1 MKTSVRIFL
10 EALSKTMVS
19 EVPIVRQ
26 QRDSNS
32 SGLFRD
38 SEAWNNDL
46 GNGFRCSNR
55 PPLHLN
61 AFDIE
66 IKTENLVKSTFWP
79 IVSLRS
85 IFTYRLVETIR
96 LSTILFYKANIIPL
110 SLYTLL
116 GNKYIATVV
125 IQYALLQWK
134 WSLYIAYKNS
144 SGGL

>member
-19 EVPIVRQ
+19 EVTIVRQ

-38 SEAWNNDL
+38 SEAWYNDL

-61 AFDIE
+61 ALDIE

-85 IFTYRLVETIR
+85 TSTYRLVETIR
-96 LSTILFYKANIIPL
+96 LSTILFDKPNIIPL

-125 IQYALLQWK
+125 IQYALLQRK

-144 SGGL
+144 SRGL